1 MRKGSSLLPA
11 SLVAIALIGGGWPPG
26 ASGEMGPMGGQP
38 PGPMGQMA
46 DPTEHG
52 TKTIGGLE
60 ITLVSA
66 PPLSREQMA
75 KMMPGMGPMG
85 GMPAMP
91 SMGPAT
97 HWIGVIVRDVK
108 EDRVVPDLQIR
119 LTAQK
124 GGLSRT
130 VTLMPMPGSYGANI
144 SLPERGRYMVTVTI
158 ARPVS
163 ALTVTFE
170 LENK

>member
-1 MRKGSSLLPA
+1 MRKDVWLFLVSLLASACIGSGWPTPA
-11 SLVAIALIGGGWPPG
+11 SGQT
-26 ASGEMGPMGGQP
+26 GPMGGP
-38 PGPMGQMA
+38 RPGPMPQTVE
-46 DPTEHG
+46 PTEHG
-52 TKTIGGLE
+52 TKTVGDLE

-66 PPLSREQMA
+66 LPLSQEQMA
-75 KMMPGMGPMG
+75 KMMPGIGPMG

-97 HWIGVIVRDVK
+97 HWIGVIVHSLKDG
-108 EDRVVPDLQIR
+108 RVVPDLQIT

-124 GGLSRT
+124 RRLSRT

-144 SLPERGRYMVTVTI
+144 SLPEKGRYKVTVTI

-170 LENK
+170 LDNK